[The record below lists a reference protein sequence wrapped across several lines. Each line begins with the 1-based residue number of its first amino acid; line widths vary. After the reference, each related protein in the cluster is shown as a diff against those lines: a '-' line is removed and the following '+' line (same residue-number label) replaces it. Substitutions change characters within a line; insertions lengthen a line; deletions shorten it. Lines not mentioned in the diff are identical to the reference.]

1 MNKFK
6 CGFLVI
12 SAMLICSLASAQ
24 VKDSLPVKTNMFSK
38 LNFSKLQ
45 LPKVH
50 MPKLN
55 LFKKDSSV
63 KAVKKTKDSVA
74 AKPKL
79 SFSKLRLP
87 KWNLFKKDTSIANSN
102 EVATV
107 DVNKPVA
114 SKRNVPEVEK
124 VAKVSVPAI
133 YSIPKSQE
141 PTSKPA
147 TFVIATEDDK
157 PIFEKKVVEA
167 KPNTDSL
174 LKKQST
180 TTIESPVVEKVIDT
194 TKKKSWLSKLIAPKK
209 VAVNTDS
216 AMFVAP
222 VIVKAKDTIVA
233 APLVEKVIDTTKKKS
248 WLSKLTAPKK
258 ATVNTDSAMVVKT
271 EVVKAKDTIVAA
283 PLVEKVIDTTKK
295 KSWLSKLIAPKKVA
309 VNRDSAMVVKT
320 EVDKA
325 KDTVAKKIKV
335 KEVTIAKVKDTTSI
349 YKSMEQRFLKYTAT
363 TTVSLLGGA
372 NFSKQTIDASG
383 YNSNFNYTYSDIN
396 EDVYKTGYFGGI
408 RFDGFIKKKHEYS
421 LSFSLG
427 KISSGANYTSASS
440 LRPVVGSFST
450 FKAEDHFF
458 IMNVAAHYK
467 KLIPYGDLEKF
478 KFYIVGGPSIDAR
491 LSNVSLDNQVTNAY
505 KQIFI
510 KGNLGVEFNN
520 RSLYTLFLH
529 YQQNIGS
536 LTKSPI
542 KTNMNTFQLGIM
554 VKATDLL

>member
-222 VIVKAKDTIVA
+222 VI
-233 APLVEKVIDTTKKKS
+233 
-248 WLSKLTAPKK
+248 
-258 ATVNTDSAMVVKT
+258 
-271 EVVKAKDTIVAA
+271 VKAKDTIVAA